1 MWKVFVGRRV
11 SLFLCRRDGGGGR
24 LQTLVDWPKQ
34 NDERSSSSRL
44 PPLATNSFSFF
55 FFLFSFYFLNVVV
68 VGAVP
73 LLRLLL
79 LLLLLLP
86 LGSHLDL
93 PCGLIYSGIL
103 LSLTAVSAV
112 WPVQIDDGFGV
123 VMETAI
129 DRYRWSPIDSETV
142 WKRPEI
148 EPKSHQKPTRK
159 QFSKKKKKKWPK
171 KSVDKMEI
179 GPKHHQKKKNIYF
192 EIWKFKTIPKLME
205 PNSSDQKQ
213 RWIRFG

>member
-34 NDERSSSSRL
+34 NDERSSSRL

-55 FFLFSFYFLNVVV
+55 FLFYFFYFLNVVV

-103 LSLTAVSAV
+103 LSLTAVSVV

-148 EPKSHQKPTRK
+148 EPKSHQKPTRQ
-159 QFSKKKKKKWPK
+159 QFSKKKKKWPK

-179 GPKHHQKKKNIYF
+179 GPKHHQKKNIYF